1 VNPKV
6 GIREGKPT
14 DIDQVYELIKE
25 LAVFEKAANE
35 VDISPENLREDA
47 FGENAIAEIFVAER
61 DGNIVGAAIIYEKY
75 STWKGRSMHLEDL
88 IVKEEHRGV
97 GIGKEFFEFLIRLA
111 AERNYGRM
119 EWQVLDW
126 NEPAIEFY
134 KKYESQFLEEW
145 LDCRLDRN
153 DLMRLSK

>member
-1 VNPKV
+1 MNSKV

-25 LAVFEKAANE
+25 LAVFEKAADE
-35 VDISPENLREDA
+35 VAIGPENLREDA
-47 FGENAIAEIFVAER
+47 FGKNAIAEIFVAEK
-61 DGNIVGAAIIYEKY
+61 DGDVVGAAIIYEKY

-88 IVKEEHRGV
+88 IVKEEYRGM
-97 GIGKEFFEFLIRLA
+97 GIGKKFFEFLIKLA

-145 LDCRLDRN
+145 LDCRLDRK

>member
-1 VNPKV
+1 VKSKV
-6 GIREGKPT
+6 IIRKAKPT

-25 LAVFEKAANE
+25 LAVFEKASDQVE
-35 VDISPENLREDA
+35 ISPENLENDA
-47 FGENAIAEIFVAER
+47 FGENAIAEIFVAEWNG
-61 DGNIVGAAIIYEKY
+61 DIAGAAIIYENY

-88 IVKEEHRGV
+88 IVKEEYRGK
-97 GIGKEFFEFLIRLA
+97 GIGKEFFEFLIKLA
-111 AERNYGRM
+111 ADRNYGRM

-134 KKYESQFLEEW
+134 KKYKSQFLEEW